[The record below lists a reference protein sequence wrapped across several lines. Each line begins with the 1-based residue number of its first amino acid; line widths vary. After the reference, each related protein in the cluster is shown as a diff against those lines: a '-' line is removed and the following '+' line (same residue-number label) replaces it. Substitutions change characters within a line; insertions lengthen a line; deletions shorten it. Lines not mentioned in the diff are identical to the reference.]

1 MQDRNSPSME
11 GVLRSLDKTG
21 IKDLIEKN
29 PAKTAKLLHMINL
42 AGVDSVAERRS
53 FNTAFMDSL
62 LELENTRP
70 AAHLWLKQNLDYEI
84 CDAVLSDCNYTG

>member
-1 MQDRNSPSME
+1 ME
-11 GVLRSLDKTG
+11 GVLRSLDKTA

-53 FNTAFMDSL
+53 LNTAFMDSL
-62 LELENTRP
+62 LELEQTRP
-70 AAHLWLKQNLDYEI
+70 ATYLWLKQNVDYEI
-84 CDAVLSDCNYTG
+84 CSAVLSDWKYTG